1 MFAAV
6 LTFTAG
12 CVPPDC
18 ERVDEGSCLNACCK
32 LQWELPSIS
41 ALDFAQ
47 NVSALLAS
55 GGPDGRFSRFNNTPP
70 EQMWSQRGN
79 GTPVPGTPTVI
90 RPPMRRR
97 PSCPSRPKSCRRS
110 DPSTSAAR

>member
-1 MFAAV
+1 MLEKCFTHIDMFAAV

-70 EQMWSQRGN
+70 EQMWSQRGTYVVQ
-79 GTPVPGTPTVI
+79 GFHVSI
-90 RPPMRRR
+90 
-97 PSCPSRPKSCRRS
+97 
-110 DPSTSAAR
+110 